1 MIKKADFEGLMKKYL
16 NGDVEAD
23 KAFFAMIGALKNKQD
38 EIIDLINKK
47 VDKT

>member
-1 MIKKADFEGLMKKYL
+1 MIKKADFDGLMKKYL
-16 NGDVEAD
+16 DGEVDSE

-38 EIIDLINKK
+38 EIIDVINDK